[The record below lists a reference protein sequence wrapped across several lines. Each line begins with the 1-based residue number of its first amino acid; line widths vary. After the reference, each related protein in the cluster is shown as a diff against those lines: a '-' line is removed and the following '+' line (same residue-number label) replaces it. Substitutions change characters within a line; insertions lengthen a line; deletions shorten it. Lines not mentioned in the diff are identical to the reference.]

1 MNATRT
7 RKILSLPALFA
18 LALAS
23 VCFAQAPEKSD
34 QHRPQMGAA
43 GDPQAPGSVRATTV
57 DEAINL
63 IIAREKDEVAALRR
77 FKPLIETYTQ
87 EVKADKSK
95 GPLVVKDNYYLG
107 QADLTKEIVDRS
119 MLVRRKGNPASA
131 NPFSNLNVSFLLEYL
146 PEDFLRMIYIDREA
160 FDRQHYRF
168 EFDHREFLGEIRCFV
183 FDVSPLDRRGDDR
196 FRGRIWVEDQGYRI
210 VRFNG
215 VYELASSANRFNPHF
230 DSWRLN
236 LKPGLWLPAYI
247 YSQDSELKD
256 YPRSHVTIKSQTRF
270 WGYNLSNPSHQ
281 QEFSDLTIESPTALD
296 PSGKDQ
302 RDASPIEAQRHWR
315 EQAETNVIDNL
326 QRVGLLAPPG
336 EIDKVLETVVNNL
349 EVTNNLDLQPEIRCR
364 VLLTGTL
371 ESFSLS
377 HTIVL
382 SRGLLDVLPDEASL
396 ATMLAQELATM
407 IVTPPQIDTWAFSD
421 EANVPALEAMSH
433 FSFKYSPSDIQA
445 ANQKALEL
453 LMKSPYKDK
462 LGTAGLFLKQLDA
475 EQKAL
480 PALVN
485 SRLGNR
491 IVFGGQLMSTAPD
504 LEPEKLTQIAA
515 LPIGARVKVDP
526 WSDQVEFLK
535 SKPVTPRTA
544 GEKMPFELT
553 PFMPYLTRYKHP
565 SPVGASGDPPD
576 TARP

>member
-1 MNATRT
+1 MRT
-7 RKILSLPALFA
+7 WKILTLPAILAVALAAVTFA
-18 LALAS
+18 LAPSMANQLPQQAGSQSEDQAS
-23 VCFAQAPEKSD
+23 D
-34 QHRPQMGAA
+34 
-43 GDPQAPGSVRATTV
+43 SVRVTTL
-57 DEAINL
+57 DQAINL
-63 IIAREKDEVAALRR
+63 LIAREQDEVAALRH
-77 FKPLIETYTQ
+77 FKPIIETYTQ
-87 EVKADKSK
+87 EIKADKAK
-95 GPLVVKDNYYLG
+95 GPVVVKDNYYLG
-107 QADLTKEIVDRS
+107 QADLTQEIVDRS
-119 MLVRRKGNPASA
+119 MLIRKKSNPNSP
-131 NPFSNLNVSFLLEYL
+131 NPFSHLNIYVMPEYL
-146 PEDFLRMIYIDREA
+146 PEDFLKMIYIDRDA
-160 FDRQHYRF
+160 FDRQHYKF
-168 EFDHREFLGEIRCFV
+168 EFVHREFLGEVRCAV
-183 FDVSPLDRRGDDR
+183 FDVSPLLRSGEDR
-196 FRGRIWVEDQGYRI
+196 FRGRIWVEDQGYHI

-215 VYELASSANRFNPHF
+215 VYESEAETNRFNPHF

-236 LKPGLWLPAYI
+236 LQPGLWLPAYI

-256 YPRSHVTIKSQTRF
+256 YPRNHVTIKSQTRL
-270 WGYNLSNPSHQ
+270 WGYNLTNPSHQ

-296 PSGKDQ
+296 PAGKEQ
-302 RDASPIEAQRHWR
+302 RDTSPVEAERQWR
-315 EQAETNVIDNL
+315 EQAEINVIDNL
-326 QRVGLLAPPG
+326 QKVGLLAPPG

-396 ATMLAQELATM
+396 AAMLAQELATI
-407 IVTPPQIDTWAFSD
+407 IVTPPQIDRWGFSD
-421 EANVPALEAMSH
+421 EANVPALEAVSR

-453 LMKSPYKDK
+453 LMKSPYKGS

-480 PALVN
+480 PALIN

-491 IVFGGQLMSTAPD
+491 VVFASQLMSSAPD
-504 LEPEKLTQIAA
+504 LQPEKLTQIAA

-535 SKPVTPRTA
+535 SKPVAPRSA
-544 GEKMPFELT
+544 GEKMPFEVT
-553 PFMPYLTRYKHP
+553 PFMPFLTRYQRRSSAGSAGEPAKPPHP
-565 SPVGASGDPPD
+565 
-576 TARP
+576 